1 MIKSKRDAEKE
12 RDIEMKVALDSVP
25 DMKREII
32 ELTNLLEEKEE
43 ELKRRSNDTDILHE
57 LYETGII
64 DIDGNPL

>member
-12 RDIEMKVALDSVP
+12 RDIEMKVALDSVI
-25 DMKREII
+25 DMKREIM

-57 LYETGII
+57 LYEKGII